1 MSENNLSRREIIAGA
16 GTLAIGAA
24 FAQFSLLS
32 KAEAKGGETKKWP
45 WPYEK
50 LDL

>member
-1 MSENNLSRREIIAGA
+1 MSENNLSRREIIA